1 MLFSNIL
8 AMTQQSILTNH
19 PTCNMQEMPLLMT
32 CASTGL
38 WPRSTHVCSPASAS
52 RSRQNK
58 FSDFAPVVENAP
70 VSRTGSEIICEEYI
84 GVENRVFLIKQGIVK
99 RITKK

>member
-1 MLFSNIL
+1 
-8 AMTQQSILTNH
+8 
-19 PTCNMQEMPLLMT
+19 MQEMPLLMT

-70 VSRTGSEIICEEYI
+70 VSRTGSENHGEEYI
-84 GVENRVFLIKQGIVK
+84 GVENRLTSSSKGL
-99 RITKK
+99 